1 VHIVKAI
8 GALVMVVR
16 LCFLVL
22 LVLGIGFWTG
32 RWSALIPLH
41 MIVGVVLV
49 LSLWTTAGVAAAVR
63 VSTGFVA
70 AAFVWGLI
78 VIALG
83 VTQTQI
89 LPGGAHWVIQ
99 ALHLLVGMV
108 AIGMNEGL
116 ARRAR
121 ADVA

>member
-1 VHIVKAI
+1 MKAL
-8 GALVMVVR
+8 GLFVGLTR

-32 RWSALIPLH
+32 HWFNLIPVH

-49 LSLWTTAGVAAAVR
+49 LSLWTTAGIAAAVR
-63 VSTGFVA
+63 VSTGFVV

-78 VIALG
+78 VIAFG
-83 VTQTQI
+83 ATQAQL

-99 ALHLLVGMV
+99 ALHLLVGMIAV
-108 AIGMNEGL
+108 GMTEGL

-121 ADVA
+121 VDAG